1 MSGLHQ
7 LPLKNYAWW
16 HASSLNDEVKNH
28 LLSHCKFHALD
39 FEDIVEDTELPKLDE
54 YKYYVFGVFLIPS
67 YSRDTQKLEYRHFG
81 LFMENGRLVTV
92 AQRPVPAIDAFH
104 NKVRRS
110 KTLQKDI
117 DNGAPGYLA
126 FRVLDNA
133 FSEIGT
139 VLRELMREAR
149 VLEEEVY
156 ETSTRET
163 TKRLGMLR
171 RNTLRIRT
179 MLEPQRKAIQRLA
192 DLKGPFFAEENRVYL
207 EELEDTLDGFQIL
220 AQNLRITVDSLFE
233 VNETFLAHR
242 TNDTVRMLTL
252 ISVALMP
259 PTLLAGYLGM
269 NVPQLPFSQ
278 TPQGATILMLATL
291 GGSLLA
297 VRYLISKNEGR

>member
-16 HASSLNDEVKNH
+16 HAASMNNEVKEY
-28 LLSHCKFHALD
+28 LLEHCKFHALD

-54 YKYYVFGVFLIPS
+54 YKYYVFGVFLVPT
-67 YSRDTQKLEYRHFG
+67 YDREVQKLEYRHFG

-92 AQRPVPAIDAFH
+92 AQRPLAAVDAFH
-104 NKVRRS
+104 AKVRRS

-117 DNGAPGYLA
+117 DSGAPGYLA

-133 FSEIGT
+133 FSEIGI

-149 VLEEEVY
+149 ALEEEVY
-156 ETSTRET
+156 ESSTRET

-242 TNDTVRMLTL
+242 TNDTIRALTL

-269 NVPQLPFSQ
+269 NVPNLPFANNPLNASL
-278 TPQGATILMLATL
+278 AMLATL
-291 GGSLLA
+291 AGSLLI
-297 VRYLISKNEGR
+297 VRYLITKNER